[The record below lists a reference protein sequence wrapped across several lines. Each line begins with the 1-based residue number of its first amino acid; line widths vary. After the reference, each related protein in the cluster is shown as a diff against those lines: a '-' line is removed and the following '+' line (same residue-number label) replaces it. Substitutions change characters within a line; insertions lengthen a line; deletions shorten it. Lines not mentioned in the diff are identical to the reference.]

1 MHAHLAE
8 HWLHR
13 TRVADGRA
21 VLVRRAQRGDEESI
35 QRFVRALSS
44 QSRYER
50 FFVPLHQLT
59 EPMLERITQ
68 ADGGDTAVML
78 ALDERAEVV
87 GMAQYEV
94 IEDAEAEVAVMVDE
108 AWRRVGLAK
117 LLLSDLAVVIAAAG
131 ITHVRADILREN
143 RAAIALARQ
152 VGCVVDTRSR
162 DPYAIHVVRH
172 LTYASGTARGVEQVP
187 RV

>member
-1 MHAHLAE
+1 L
-8 HWLHR
+8 
-13 TRVADGRA
+13 ADGRW
-21 VLVRRAQRGDEESI
+21 VLVRRAQRGDEEAI
-35 QRFVRALSS
+35 QHFVRALSS

-59 EPMLERITQ
+59 EPMLERITR
-68 ADGGDTAVML
+68 ADDSDTVVML
-78 ALDERAEVV
+78 ALDGRAEVV
-87 GMAQYEV
+87 GMAQYDV
-94 IEDAEAEVAVMVDE
+94 IEDAEAEAAVMVGE

-131 ITHVRADILREN
+131 IAHVRADILREN

-152 VGCVVDTRSR
+152 VGCVIDTRSR

-172 LTYASGTARGVEQVP
+172 LASGNARASI
-187 RV
+187 